1 MVKKKSP
8 MCASQL
14 LQEKRWCAHF
24 ARRIVW
30 GRRRCGS
37 ACVGRAFGQ
46 AWQSGQMDRL
56 GSIISY
62 VSWIWHFALAAN
74 IHHPSSSSVRT
85 IRCFSVSTESTAPP
99 VEKLLSLASEGAS
112 WKARFVSTTGRT
124 LLSPVPIRSVAASRS
139 LPLQLSLDCH
149 VHLSLFPNVVLL
161 RSWNNSTQFARAVS
175 HLCSPGED
183 YKSQDS
189 RAGQLQRCQSLH

>member
-124 LLSPVPIRSVAASRS
+124 LLSPVPIRHVAASRS
-139 LPLQLSLDCH
+139 PPLQLWLDCH
-149 VHLSLFPNVVLL
+149 VHLCLCPDVVLL
-161 RSWNNSTQFARAVS
+161 RS
-175 HLCSPGED
+175 
-183 YKSQDS
+183 
-189 RAGQLQRCQSLH
+189 